1 MRRILN
7 YILPNVEY
15 MCARQLYVLILVTG
29 RTIIWFTSSHGF
41 LYHIQRV
48 EFTSDIFLPYLQPP
62 CPLSCCSYAPPP
74 SRFVNYPRYPY
85 RYSMPS
91 NWPASSTNQYPH
103 PQLHSVPIPTVPTVP
118 SYQLSVEQQ
127 LHQVSQTAPKPIDN
141 PNNNYL
147 PIPIHNQ
154 ANHSSSMPGL
164 TNTVRQPSSLSLQTS
179 FGKSSTPSVDQLSD
193 IDNNMR
199 IERAT
204 PYYNNQSPMTVPGTD
219 SNIFTNHPLALNGD
233 TSNDQTAQHSRITDT
248 SRLNIPNTKI
258 SSQRKVNGLVHD
270 KHGFAY
276 IDN

>member
-1 MRRILN
+1 M
-7 YILPNVEY
+7 
-15 MCARQLYVLILVTG
+15 
-29 RTIIWFTSSHGF
+29 
-41 LYHIQRV
+41 

-62 CPLSCCSYAPPP
+62 CPLSCCSYVPPP

-91 NWPASSTNQYPH
+91 NWPASSTNQYPPH
-103 PQLHSVPIPTVPTVP
+103 PQLHSVPIPTVPSTAP
-118 SYQLSVEQQ
+118 SYQLPVDNQ
-127 LHQVSQTAPKPIDN
+127 LHQVSQVAPKPIAN
-141 PNNNYL
+141 SNNSYL
-147 PIPIHNQ
+147 PVPPLHNQ
-154 ANHSSSMPGL
+154 LNHSSSMPGL

-204 PYYNNQSPMTVPGTD
+204 PYYNSQSPATVSGTD
-219 SNIFTNHPLALNGD
+219 SVIFTNHSLALNGD
-233 TSNDQTAQHSRITDT
+233 STSNEQIAQNLRITDT
-248 SRLNIPNTKI
+248 NRLNIPNTKLNPH
-258 SSQRKVNGLVHD
+258 RKSNGLVHD